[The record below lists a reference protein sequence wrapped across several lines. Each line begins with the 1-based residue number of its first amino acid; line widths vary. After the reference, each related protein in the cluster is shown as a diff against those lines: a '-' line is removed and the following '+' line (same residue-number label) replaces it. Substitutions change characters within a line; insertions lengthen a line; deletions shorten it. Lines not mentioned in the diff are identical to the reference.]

1 VEIALLRTFIEVAR
15 TRHFGKAAEHL
26 CVTQSAV
33 SARVK
38 LLETTLGVELFNRRR
53 NDIQLTPAG
62 HRLLRYAE
70 TIVRGWERARH
81 ELALDERFGRS
92 LAVGCQLDLWP
103 IRVRDWAAGLRGSHA
118 NLALQIEILPADALV
133 RRLAS
138 DLRELVFLFEP
149 PSIQELEMEQVARI
163 RLVLVADRPDL
174 SAEEATGQGYILVD
188 WGTPFMMAHSAHYP
202 ELPPPSLRLSQGLM
216 ALDLLRRVGGA
227 AYLPRELVGQSIEA
241 GELFEV
247 ADAPA
252 IERFAYAAFR
262 PGAGNRDLV
271 TDALTGLRGGADG

>member
-1 VEIALLRTFIEVAR
+1 
-15 TRHFGKAAEHL
+15 
-26 CVTQSAV
+26 
-33 SARVK
+33 
-38 LLETTLGVELFNRRR
+38 
-53 NDIQLTPAG
+53 
-62 HRLLRYAE
+62 
-70 TIVRGWERARH
+70 
-81 ELALDERFGRS
+81 
-92 LAVGCQLDLWP
+92 
-103 IRVRDWAAGLRGSHA
+103 
-118 NLALQIEILPADALV
+118 
-133 RRLAS
+133 
-138 DLRELVFLFEP
+138 
-149 PSIQELEMEQVARI
+149 MEQVARI